1 MSKLCFLAD
10 GTSIHTVRWCKY
22 FSELGHEVH
31 LITLQKAEI
40 ENIQIHFIDCGD
52 ISKSGGNWK
61 VLTKIGEV
69 KRIIK
74 KIQPEL
80 LHSLYAT
87 SYGILGAFSGFHPF
101 VVTALG
107 SDVLISP
114 TNSKIYQ
121 FLLKY
126 VFSKA
131 QWITAMSDPMREIMI
146 KLGAKAEL
154 TTTLI
159 FGIDTS
165 IFNDLNKSISSTEFV
180 ITSTRNFEPVYNIDI
195 LIDALSICQSKISNL
210 RVNIIGSGRMELQL
224 KEKIQTLGLTEKI
237 NFVGKLT
244 QTEIASYLNKS
255 HLFVS
260 VSSSDGNNIS
270 LNEAMAC
277 GCVNVVSDIPAN
289 RQWIIEEENGFYCS
303 DITAESIANTILIAY
318 QKFENTFEK
327 ANQLNKKLI
336 SELADWNINMKKV
349 EKKYNQLIQ

>member
-1 MSKLCFLAD
+1 MSKICFLAD

-22 FSELGHEVH
+22 FSKLGHEVH
-31 LITLQKAEI
+31 LITLQEAEI
-40 ENIQIHFIDCGD
+40 ENIQVHFINCGN
-52 ISKSGGNWK
+52 ISKNGGNWR
-61 VLTKIGEV
+61 VLTKTGKV
-69 KRIIK
+69 K
-74 KIQPEL
+74 KIIYKIKPDI
-80 LHSLYAT
+80 LHALYAT

-114 TNSKIYQ
+114 NNSKIYR
-121 FLLKY
+121 FLLKF

-131 QWITAMSDPMREIMI
+131 QWITAMSDPMKEIMI

-154 TTTLI
+154 TSTLI

-165 IFNDLNKSISSTEFV
+165 IFNDLNKSLSSNEFI

-195 LIDALSICQSKISNL
+195 LIDALSICQYKIPNL
-210 RVNIIGSGRMELQL
+210 RVNLIGSGRMEHPL
-224 KEKIQTLGLTEKI
+224 KEKIQTLGLTKNI

-244 QTEIASYLNKS
+244 QPEIASYLNNS

-277 GCVNVVSDIPAN
+277 GCVSVVSDIPAN
-289 RQWIIEEENGFYCS
+289 RQWITEGENGFYS
-303 DITAESIANTILIAY
+303 PEITPESIADTIFTAF
-318 QKFENTFEK
+318 KEFKNTFEK
-327 ANQLNKKLI
+327 ANLLNKKLI
-336 SELADWNINMKKV
+336 SEQADWNVNMKKV
-349 EKKYNQLIQ
+349 EQKYNQLIR